1 MGRMGTMGRI
11 GGIVGTRGM
20 DRKPPPADPARPAD
34 PAWRLR
40 TSSLLGAFVV
50 ALALGNDSARLAARQ
65 LPPRHVDIGFEPS
78 PLSVADAMLT
88 LARVT
93 AEDVVYDLGS
103 GDGRIVILAAQKYG
117 ARGVGVELQPGLV
130 QTSRQAALQAG
141 VNDKVTFVQDDF
153 FQADI
158 SDATVV
164 TLYLWPS
171 VNDRLEAKLRRELR
185 PGTRIVS
192 HAFGIGQWNPEATVR
207 AENGRELLLW
217 TVPRR
222 PARTPDVE
230 FVPTPQAV
238 SDAMLR
244 LAGVGSRDVVVDL
257 GSGDGRIVILAAQKY
272 GARGIGIELDPAL
285 VDISR
290 QVAQQGEVDDKVRF
304 IEGDLFTADLTA
316 ATVVTL
322 WLSASVNARLE
333 PKLRQ
338 LRPGTRVV
346 SRQFRIGEWIPDQ
359 TVRAQDGTDL
369 FLWTVRSR

>member
-1 MGRMGTMGRI
+1 MPVRFII
-11 GGIVGTRGM
+11 GFVRPSTRL
-20 DRKPPPADPARPAD
+20 P
-34 PAWRLR
+34 
-40 TSSLLGAFVV
+40 LLSAFVV
-50 ALALGNDSARLAARQ
+50 TLAFGSDSAPLAARQ
-65 LPPRHVDIGFEPS
+65 LPRRPVDIGFEPS

-130 QTSRQAALQAG
+130 QTSRQAARQAG
-141 VNDKVTFVQDDF
+141 VDDRVTFVEDDF

-171 VNDRLEAKLRRELR
+171 LNDRLEAKLRRELR

-230 FVPTPQAV
+230 FVPTPQVVA
-238 SDAMLR
+238 DAMLR
-244 LAGVGSRDVVVDL
+244 LAGVGSQDVVVDL
-257 GSGDGRIVILAAQKY
+257 GSGDGRIVVLAAQKY
-272 GARGIGIELDPAL
+272 GARGIGIELDPPL

-290 QVAQQGEVDDKVRF
+290 HVAEQGEVADQVRF

-322 WLSASVNARLE
+322 SLSASVNARLE

-369 FLWTVRSR
+369 FLWTVRP